1 MAKLFQDILDEAYN
15 KGILLGKSVD
25 ATNWLA
31 EKVST
36 IKEDS
41 VNPEDILKDDK
52 AILRRSVIFSKMYLF
67 KYNPKHKNT
76 LPYYD
81 NFPLIFPLERRDDG
95 FLGINFH
102 YLPLTLRAKLMD
114 ALYDY
119 GPSNI
124 KSESRLK
131 LGYELLNGLKKTR
144 FFKPCIK
151 HYLNSQLASRFVEI
165 PATQWKIAL
174 FLPLERFSKAT
185 KQQVYKDSRRIIKGT

>member
-1 MAKLFQDILDEAYN
+1 MAKLFQDILNEAVE
-15 KGILLGKSVD
+15 KGVLLGKSVD

-31 EKVST
+31 ERVAT

-41 VNPEDILKDDK
+41 IDPEDIIKDDE
-52 AILRRSVIFSKMYLF
+52 ATSRRSVVFSRMYLF
-67 KYNPKHKNT
+67 NYNPKHKST

-81 NFPLIFPLERRDDG
+81 RFPLIFPIERKDKG

-102 YLPLTLRAKLMD
+102 YLPLPLRAKLMD

-119 GPSNI
+119 GPSNV
-124 KSESRLK
+124 KPESRLK
-131 LGYELLNGLKKTR
+131 LSYDLLNGLKKTR
-144 FFKPCIK
+144 FFKPCVK
-151 HYLNSQLASRFVEI
+151 HYLNSQLASRFIEI

-185 KQQVYKDSRRIIKGT
+185 KQQVYKDSRKILRGF